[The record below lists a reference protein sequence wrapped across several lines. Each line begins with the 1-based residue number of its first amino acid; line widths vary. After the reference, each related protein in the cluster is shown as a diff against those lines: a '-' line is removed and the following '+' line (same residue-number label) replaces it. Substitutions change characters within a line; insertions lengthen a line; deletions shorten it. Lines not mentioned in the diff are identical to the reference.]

1 MRTPL
6 PTPLVPEQH
15 VLLHKARPGSGVGK
29 GELLAVSW
37 GKLMGRR
44 RWREGH
50 SMGGGGGESVTSGSC
65 IEWSSASYVCVCVR
79 ALHAD
84 VPSARSHSLQ
94 PGSCWRFA
102 SFPDEALLPPAAQ
115 AAVMA
120 RLP

>member
-1 MRTPL
+1 MNLSLREAVLNGALHRT
-6 PTPLVPEQH
+6 
-15 VLLHKARPGSGVGK
+15 
-29 GELLAVSW
+29 
-37 GKLMGRR
+37 
-44 RWREGH
+44 
-50 SMGGGGGESVTSGSC
+50 C
-65 IEWSSASYVCVCVR
+65 VCVCVR